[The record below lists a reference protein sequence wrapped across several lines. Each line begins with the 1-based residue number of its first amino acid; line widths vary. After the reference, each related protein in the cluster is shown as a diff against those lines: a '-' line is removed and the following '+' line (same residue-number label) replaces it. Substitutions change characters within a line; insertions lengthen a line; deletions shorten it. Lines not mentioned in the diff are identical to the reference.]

1 MSLLG
6 SNMAP
11 GVRSELC
18 RRAKI
23 IPEGYGPWTHARIP
37 WARFSPCVHTGNGED
52 STRESRRKRHIL
64 FGGNLKTLDSSY
76 RTNKTMRMGPYS
88 DNYMDVRDG
97 LSGGTRRNSPRPG
110 IKSVKVEEKGTL
122 GGIKK
127 VTVEITIWDRA
138 TLDDMQYSLFAL
150 GKHALVEWGWNID
163 TTGDMVTT
171 NLGKSQTAVS
181 QTDSSLN
188 CQIRTKQTYHN
199 FCYDAIRGIISNFNW
214 RVNENSG
221 FDCTVTLTSKGTTF
235 LATPTETAT
244 MHSGCNEDPD
254 DTSSEI
260 DKVHRPNLEQPLYF
274 LRQSL
279 RTTHS
284 DKKAYK
290 NPDGGSPIGMAAL
303 FDKEL
308 GAMDWIASFF
318 GSEPTNA
325 ELDFFITWDYFE
337 EYIVNRKLAP
347 MYAAI
352 SNAAGNQ
359 NQETST
365 TNPGKD
371 TCSGASTTNP
381 QMFKRAYDEAS
392 GKMFEHPRS
401 NSSVYSLDSRGTV
414 LRNSPF
420 LLSADPGKVM
430 LPRQEHWVL
439 HPTSI
444 STVGSIGAF
453 ISGITAYVGEYVTS
467 RVKSI
472 SWKNKTGNHSKAK
485 KDAEKAQEKAKEE
498 ALDKAAQESNV
509 DGSTSDTLED
519 FKAFDHKFSPSVG
532 PGSSGEG
539 LLSNILIN
547 VAFIEEVCNEAKSLD
562 EFLDMI
568 LEGTQAA
575 CGDIWELVIV
585 EDPDNPQV
593 VRVIDRNMVRKSP
606 EVKGF
611 HFPGIGRKSIARTI
625 DMETDIDSKMAAMM
639 MYGSN
644 KAETTGNGQ
653 PMGGASSNEYRL
665 FNPKTQDLVMDGI
678 VLPDS
683 KAQTVGSDCC
693 ADTIAT
699 DANAMQDAWHGYYK
713 SAEEI
718 ADEVNEDSVEGMVT
732 AMRKLLNMADPN
744 QGLPTTDAA
753 TVKAYTGGDEVITIP
768 LKVSLTID
776 GISGLRWGNYI
787 GFTGNTEIP
796 KRYTSDKTHGGSSF
810 QIVGI
815 DHEITAGDWVTNIRT
830 VMRPG
835 ACIGTG
841 ITNCGSNQGL
851 LPSSIMPSTET
862 LKFDLIPI
870 TPPTTKKQKQ
880 DEETEED
887 EFDLVKLEP
896 IQPQLIPTETNM
908 EIEKA
913 KCPCEDGSNH
923 EDCCN
928 EPVTGED
935 TNPSILPNVN
945 QDQETNTAKGCQCE
959 DGSFLEE
966 CCEDEEEP
974 SETDPAACDD
984 PVPSPE
990 PGIVEVIETKEGKE
1004 PDIIIEDTVEEED
1017 CEGWEKRGSVIAS
1030 GNMRYRSGPLF
1041 EDVWYYEFRSDPKNC
1056 YFINLYVWHGFDGS
1070 NDGITSKPIFSRMQ
1084 PPSSNTRT
1092 NLFGLTNNFTAAILN
1107 NMADMDQAASAYSLA
1122 SDGRRDLKES
1132 KKFLKKMKWAAYR
1145 RRYGTSNHFKKGE
1158 ENVQVPGSRLSPGL
1172 WLSEQVKW
1180 FRDDQPF
1187 EVNKPKN
1194 EGDGGA
1200 AEYSK
1205 WADKK
1210 GRGIG
1215 ASAKLSWVQ
1224 MRKGDNEALGAF
1236 MKAQLQK
1243 IGYDNH
1249 SPIMR
1254 QVSRNFKTWSKS
1266 AQFGGVGRN
1275 NYGYRKDIFDSRSN
1289 RIQIDKD
1296 LLTGE
1301 GWAQRGFGWAQ
1312 DVSQE
1317 LFVGS
1322 LEKQEYDKAT
1332 ESYKFN
1338 SEAIQAQGADSP
1350 FKKYSGKAF
1359 YSDDMGNYR
1368 DILLFAFGG

>member
-18 RRAKI
+18 RRSKI

-37 WARFSPCVHTGNGED
+37 WARFSPCVHTGNGD
-52 STRESRRKRHIL
+52 DATRESRRKNHII
-64 FGGNLKTLDSSY
+64 FGGNLQTLDSSY

-97 LSGGTRRNSPRPG
+97 LSGGSRRNNPRPG
-110 IKSVKVEEKGTL
+110 ITGVKIEEKGTL

-127 VTVEITIWDRA
+127 VTVNITIWDRS

-171 NLGKSQTAVS
+171 NLGKSLTTVS
-181 QTDSSLN
+181 STDSAIN
-188 CQIRTKQTYHN
+188 CKIRTKQTYHN

-214 RVNENSG
+214 RINENGG

-254 DTSSEI
+254 DTASEI

-274 LRQSL
+274 LRQQL
-279 RTTHS
+279 RSTHQA
-284 DKKAYK
+284 KAAYK
-290 NPDGGSPIGMAAL
+290 NPDGGAPIGMAAL

-318 GSEPTNA
+318 GSEPSNA
-325 ELDFFITWDYFE
+325 ELDFYVTWDYFE

-347 MYAAI
+347 LYSDI
-352 SNAAGNQ
+352 SNASGNKDL
-359 NQETST
+359 ETSGT
-365 TNPGKD
+365 APGKD
-371 TCSGASTTNP
+371 TCAGASSTNP
-381 QMFKRAYDEAS
+381 QMFKSAYDAVQ
-392 GKMFEHPRS
+392 GKMFENPRS
-401 NSSVYSLDSRGTV
+401 KSSVYSLDSRGTV

-420 LLSADPGKVM
+420 LISADPGKIM

-444 STVGSIGAF
+444 SAIGSIGAF
-453 ISGITAYVGEYVTS
+453 ISGITAYVGEYVSS

-472 SWKNKTGNHSKAK
+472 SWKNKTGNHTQAK
-485 KDAEKAQEKAKEE
+485 KDAARAQDKAKEE
-498 ALDKAAQESNV
+498 SLEKADQESNV
-509 DGSTSDTLED
+509 DGATSDTLED
-519 FKAFDHKFSPSVG
+519 FKAFDHKFTPSVG

-593 VRVIDRNMVRKSP
+593 VRVIDKNMAKP
-606 EVKGF
+606 APTVKGF

-644 KAETTGNGQ
+644 KAETVGAGQ

-683 KAQTVGSDCC
+683 KAQTVNSDCC

-753 TVKAYTGGDEVITIP
+753 TVKAYTGGDEVITVP

-787 GFTGNTEIP
+787 GFTANTEIP
-796 KRYTSDKTHGGSSF
+796 KRYTSTKTAGGSSF

-815 DHEITAGDWVTNIRT
+815 DHEITAGDWITSIRT

-835 ACIGTG
+835 ACQGKG
-841 ITNCGSNQGL
+841 IKNCGSNQGN
-851 LPSSIMPSTET
+851 LPSSIMPSTEK

-870 TPPTTKKQKQ
+870 VPALTKKQKQ
-880 DEETEED
+880 DEDREED
-887 EFDLVKLEP
+887 EFELLKLPLIE
-896 IQPQLIPTETNM
+896 PQLIPAETNI
-908 EIEKA
+908 ELEKA

-928 EPVTGED
+928 EPVSPED
-935 TNPSILPNVN
+935 DRNPSILPNVE
-945 QDQETNTAKGCQCE
+945 QDQDTTSAKGCQCE
-959 DGSFLEE
+959 DGEFRED
-966 CCEDEEEP
+966 CCEDP
-974 SETDPAACDD
+974 VATETDPAACDD
-984 PVPSPE
+984 PTPKPE
-990 PGIVEVIETKEGKE
+990 PGKVEIIEQKTGTE
-1004 PDIIIEDTVEEED
+1004 PDIIVEDTVEEED

-1041 EDVWYYEFRSDPKNC
+1041 EDVWYYEFRSDPQHC
-1056 YFINLYVWHGFDGS
+1056 YFINLYVWHGYDGS
-1070 NDGITSKPIFSRMQ
+1070 NNGTTSKPIFSSMQ
-1084 PPSSNTRT
+1084 PPSNTRRT
-1092 NLFGLTNNFTAAILN
+1092 NLYGISNAFSAATINGVSSL
-1107 NMADMDQAASAYSLA
+1107 DDAANSYSLA
-1122 SDGRRDLKES
+1122 ANGRISVKKAKKSLKDN
-1132 KKFLKKMKWAAYR
+1132 
-1145 RRYGTSNHFKKGE
+1145 TSNSRKYGYATYFKKGS
-1158 ENVQVPGSRLSPGL
+1158 ENIQIPGSRFSPGL
-1172 WLSEQVKW
+1172 WLNEQTQW

-1187 EVNKPKN
+1187 DVNKPKN
-1194 EGDGGA
+1194 AGDGGA
-1200 AEYSK
+1200 QEFDK
-1205 WADKK
+1205 WSRKK
-1210 GRGIG
+1210 GKGIG
-1215 ASAKLSWVQ
+1215 GKLTWIHPI
-1224 MRKGDNEALGAF
+1224 KGNNEVLGSF
-1236 MKAQLQK
+1236 MKAQLMK
-1243 IGYDNH
+1243 IGGFAN
-1249 SPIMR
+1249 SIIMR
-1254 QVSRNFKTWSKS
+1254 QVKNNYQQWRKQ
-1266 AQFGGVGRN
+1266 AHFGGGGRG
-1275 NYGYRKDIFDSRSN
+1275 NYGYQKDIFSSRSN

-1301 GWAQRGFGWAQ
+1301 GWSQKGFGWAQ

-1317 LFVGS
+1317 LFVS
-1322 LEKQEYDKAT
+1322 TLKLQEYDQSGQG
-1332 ESYKFN
+1332 SYAFD
-1338 SEAIQAQGADSP
+1338 ADKVRAAGDTP
-1350 FKKYSGKAF
+1350 FMKYTGKAF
-1359 YSDDMGNYR
+1359 YSDDMGNHR
-1368 DILLFAFGG
+1368 DMLTIGG